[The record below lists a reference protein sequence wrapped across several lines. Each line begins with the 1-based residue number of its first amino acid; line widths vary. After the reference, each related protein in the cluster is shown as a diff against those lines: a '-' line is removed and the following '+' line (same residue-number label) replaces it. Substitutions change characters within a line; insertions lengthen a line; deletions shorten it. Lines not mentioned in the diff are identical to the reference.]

1 MNIEVVQQGWQGR
14 ISVIGLCVVLC
25 AVSHRHVGM
34 EVVVETSDGSF

>member
-1 MNIEVVQQGWQGR
+1 MARKE
-14 ISVIGLCVVLC
+14 ISLRVGLC